1 MRSTYSSGTM
11 GGPSFG
17 PGYISPVIKILLLV
31 TTGIFFLQL
40 LIPRLTGYLAF
51 TPFIFLQSFPLYV
64 YQVVSYMFLHGG
76 FFHLLFNML
85 ALWMFGTEIEYSW
98 GSRSFLRFY
107 IIGGICGALLTLIVY
122 LVTGGSALLGA
133 SGGPV
138 VGASGAIYALLVA
151 YWLMFPDR
159 MLYLYFFFPVPVKFA
174 IPIMML
180 IGFFAGGANGG
191 TAHMAHLGGALFGL
205 LYLKI
210 DWRWLALGRKLKNL
224 RYQRQEAKLHKRR
237 QEAEDIMKKVD
248 AILDKIN
255 DVGMEN
261 LTKAE
266 RKFLEDASSQLAKQ
280 KEHRER

>member
-1 MRSTYSSGTM
+1 MRPTYSD
-11 GGPSFG
+11 GPSSGISIG
-17 PGYISPVIKILLLV
+17 PGYLSPVIKILLLV
-31 TTGIFFLQL
+31 TTGIYFVQL
-40 LIPRLTGYLAF
+40 LVPQVTGYFAF
-51 TPFIFLQSFPLYV
+51 TPIVFQEGFPLYI

-85 ALWMFGTEIEYSW
+85 ALWMFGTEIEYTW
-98 GSRSFLRFY
+98 GSKPFLRFY
-107 IIGGICGALLTLIVY
+107 FLGGICGALLTLIVY
-122 LVTGGSALLGA
+122 AVTGGSAILGA

-138 VGASGAIYALLVA
+138 VGASGAIYALLIA

-159 MLYLYFFFPVPVKFA
+159 LLYLFFFFPLPVKFA
-174 IPIMML
+174 VPIMML
-180 IGFFAGGANGG
+180 IGFFAGGANSG

-205 LYLKI
+205 AYLKM
-210 DWRWLALGRKLKNL
+210 DWRWMAIGRKLKNL
-224 RYQRQEAKLHKRR
+224 RYRRQEAKLHKRR

-255 DVGMEN
+255 EVGMEN

-266 RKFLEDASSQLAKQ
+266 RKFLEEASSQLAKQ